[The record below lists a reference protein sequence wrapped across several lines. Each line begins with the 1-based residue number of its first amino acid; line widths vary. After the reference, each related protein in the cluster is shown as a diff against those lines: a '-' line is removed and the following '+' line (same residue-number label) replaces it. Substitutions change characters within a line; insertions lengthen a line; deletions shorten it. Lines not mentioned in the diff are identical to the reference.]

1 MAEHIKIPAQTPVVA
16 YVGASTGQYIIPFA
30 FFANTDIVVKL
41 NGVVQTL
48 GVNYNVFP
56 TGGFEKGFPG
66 GLVGMFNP
74 QTSADRIVIER
85 HVPIARTIDF
95 PPSGPLQTQ
104 SFNTELDKSV
114 AIDQQL
120 EAEIVALDTR
130 LDVLELGDPRVGRA
144 MLFPP
149 EDVGISK
156 TLPPVAQ
163 RAQQTL
169 GFDAN
174 GNMDMLSA
182 LLDPSS
188 PRNVSLPQASGRQNK
203 VLGWDSSGFNFAMLD
218 VVSGALI
225 PDSASINYVGVPGF
239 PGTRSVE
246 NRLRERISIKDFGSQ
261 VGEGIQAN
269 DDAAFAAAITYINGL
284 TTS

>member
-104 SFNTELDKSV
+104 SLNTELDKSG

-174 GNMDMLSA
+174 GNMDMVSPLI
-182 LLDPSS
+182 DPES
-188 PRNVSLPQASGRQNK
+188 PRNVQLPAAISRQNK
-203 VLGWDSSGFNFAMLD
+203 VLGWDSSGFLPTMVE
-218 VVSGALI
+218 VVAGGMV
-225 PDSASINYVGVPGF
+225 PDSANLNYVGVPGF
-239 PGTRSVE
+239 LGTRSVQD
-246 NRLRERISIKDFGSQ
+246 RLRERISIKDFGSQ
-261 VGEGIQAN
+261 VGQGFEN
-269 DDAAFAAAITYINGL
+269 SDTDAFNSAI
-284 TTS
+284 